1 MHNVEKWRDFLNM
14 FATLAPAHLVREDE
28 KEYNVWPI
36 SSIMHEWVT

>member
-1 MHNVEKWRDFLNM
+1 M

-36 SSIMHEWVT
+36 SSIMHEWVKRKPKIKFHRD